1 MLPQFVNIPT
11 DLSSSPQDFLEK
23 ASALLDGHFR
33 TADQARCERIQ
44 QQIIDLKTT
53 PAPPSAPR
61 SAPPVLIPSVVAKLA
76 EALRGPLAIDLINR
90 IGRVSN
96 REMWRDVLIQLVTK
110 IATKM
115 ESWVFDVDQRWLG
128 IQLGKQAMSAG
139 RNMWTLDRAGLIR
152 YLHTGK
158 RDEAKVGRPKMRI
171 DLQPLIAEL
180 WESCANVTKEKTTQ
194 DKYFV
199 TLGNDPGSPLDT
211 NVHAVYSGTGKY
223 ADASMR
229 TLYKF
234 AIKRS
239 GYTTVLARSLTA
251 SALTTLDYL
260 VRNGEATRSELGE
273 GAGMSPG
280 AAAGGTRVLEQLCLV
295 SVEWDGPGTA
305 KIYILHPDWESRLQA
320 IIPHMTSYGAGIRL
334 RIRTFDDRI
343 AFIDWKLKV
352 EKSLPTIREL
362 SDRKRKLERERRM
375 WRAKGNQIGAFGR
388 YVEMTPP
395 WQGVGQ

>member
-1 MLPQFVNIPT
+1 M
-11 DLSSSPQDFLEK
+11 
-23 ASALLDGHFR
+23 
-33 TADQARCERIQ
+33 
-44 QQIIDLKTT
+44 
-53 PAPPSAPR
+53 
-61 SAPPVLIPSVVAKLA
+61 
-76 EALRGPLAIDLINR
+76 
-90 IGRVSN
+90 RV
-96 REMWRDVLIQLVTK
+96 
-110 IATKM
+110 
-115 ESWVFDVDQRWLG
+115 
-128 IQLGKQAMSAG
+128 
-139 RNMWTLDRAGLIR
+139 
-152 YLHTGK
+152 
-158 RDEAKVGRPKMRI
+158 

-180 WESCANVTKEKTTQ
+180 WESCANVTKYITTP
-194 DKYFV
+194 DKDFV
-199 TLGNDPGSPLDT
+199 TFRNDPPT
-211 NVHAVYSGTGKY
+211 NVHAVYAGSGKY

-260 VRNGEATRSELGE
+260 GRNGEATRAELVA

-280 AAAGGTRVLEQLCLV
+280 AAAGGTRVLEQLGLV

-343 AFIDWKLKV
+343 EFVNWKLRI
-352 EKSLPTIREL
+352 EKSLPAIREL
-362 SDRKRKLERERRM
+362 NERKRKLERERRK
-375 WRAKGNQIGAFGR
+375 WRAYGNQIGAFGR
-388 YVEMTPP
+388 YVETTPP